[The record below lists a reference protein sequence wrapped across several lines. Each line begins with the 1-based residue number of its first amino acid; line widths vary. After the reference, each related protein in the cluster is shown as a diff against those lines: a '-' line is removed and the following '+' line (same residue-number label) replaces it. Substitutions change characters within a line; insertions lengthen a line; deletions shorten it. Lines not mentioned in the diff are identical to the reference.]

1 MSRTTLCGVA
11 NYPNSDCGVG
21 TGVFNFS
28 NSDFALLSVTQS
40 QIRPCWQWHRARLFG
55 VGRKLITQ
63 SQAQRCRQ
71 FRSTRLG
78 CIGNYSEYDSAV
90 LLITRMWRACNL
102 TAFTPCLTG
111 LVDHLFASRHEGPGF
126 KTPGGTSV
134 KPGFSCCIVSLHWWP
149 QHDWSL
155 WPRLRWASSKP
166 SQGHRANNVDL
177 TQLFCTGFMLTAGPP
192 SGFTTAIVGCWGGS
206 PEEILQYHCIHT
218 QSYWSSG
225 SDPWL
230 PVMRDPGSI
239 PRGVLTCM
247 WNWDSP
253 DSVVS
258 LQGARFYD
266 VKDEIRCR
274 GNMCCW

>member
-21 TGVFNFS
+21 TGVFNLS

-192 SGFTTAIVGCWGGS
+192 SGFTTAIVGCWGGALRRSCSITASTHSLTGPVGQTLGFPSWGTRVQS
-206 PEEILQYHCIHT
+206 PGGYLHVCETGILLIALSRYKE
-218 QSYWSSG
+218 
-225 SDPWL
+225 
-230 PVMRDPGSI
+230 
-239 PRGVLTCM
+239 
-247 WNWDSP
+247 P
-253 DSVVS
+253 D
-258 LQGARFYD
+258 FMTW
-266 VKDEIRCR
+266 KTK
-274 GNMCCW
+274 